1 MTLTEYIAT
10 LGANDW
16 SVSKGSLTEGQ
27 LTVTYHVGSGE
38 ENPHTEGVGATIVG
52 EGWHYRLTSVTES
65 EDPNGGG
72 HTVTQVWTDPKGVLD
87 KIPCFVKSNLP
98 LETRKRI
105 TAGLRLGNAVM
116 VSAAELLSAASA
128 AATKAGYSIE
138 VGQVSGECM
147 IPWMDSNMTIGQV
160 LEYVARWVP
169 NLTTRS
175 SGTTLEVVGGYVRL
189 DTGTAAK
196 ASVACTPNM
205 KTGTLTVGSTVV
217 DLAAVYARNAQS
229 IDPLNWYAHYAEL
242 IADELAY
249 CAEASVMAVGNTL
262 YLTARERG
270 AAGNDIT
277 LELEGVEAMDGVA
290 HATLYP
296 AEDLSVAGTLSDGE
310 NEVELEE
317 SGTRATGYLIYYV
330 PGGQGFA
337 IGGEEHYMTPPAD
350 EDVMNA
356 EAWNTQ
362 LRASGCPVECVSV
375 EEATGDDEVQ
385 VNIRALVLGTA
396 GNDITLEPDAG
407 NAVSGRTLTGGEG
420 GGRTIGDIVEAINTE
435 DAFEFT
441 ASADGGEHA
450 HGSTEIARAQGIAV
464 VTVTRGGE
472 QVARVTLGTIGG
484 FGADGLA
491 AMINGNATL
500 AAIITAGAEDD
511 TLTITAVE
519 GGTAWNGA
527 TVRLQL
533 GVGAD
538 LQDKTITL
546 AAGTDGDRIT
556 LTAKEAGSD
565 GNDLNARADGCFGTA
580 GAFSGGTDASS
591 REAVV
596 TPFHGGEDGEEPEPY
611 DGLLGQRPS
620 GATVPTWP
628 VSSWTREAN
637 EGDQQC
643 SCVVGVRNGAV
654 VFKFP
659 ENANPYSVGAQ
670 IIDVPMLPS
679 NGGRT
684 YAGAGFGDGVPIE
697 RIVQQANAEREKTQ
711 PWNYVRGNPVPKGW
725 QTATPGMKMT
735 VAVGNPEA
743 WKAFWSQFGDFD
755 TLKRINGVTGIAFGT
770 PAFFPVPADE
780 AYPPDPEDEDKGIG
794 GGTLGPAI
802 KENGNAPAN
811 YRVLTPRDNM
821 CMLVSGSFPASTHS
835 SGNVG
840 GLRFCHGTLKQYVWT
855 TGGAS
860 GITPQEGMEFFEGTC
875 KVGGRMRRYVCLSV
889 KAIWIN
895 RRKKRFQNGTNR
907 LAPSDPDY
915 DEDKDRGKGWYRIGE
930 EEEEEPT
937 DALTTADY
945 VEAARELWESSRNC
959 GGDGTGES
967 IQLHAVRDFNAD
979 LSVDD
984 VFAKLGLATA
994 NGTMTYNAGAHTLE
1008 VNSTAS
1014 QRDALGFEDYLLRIQ
1029 ARKQAEVLEWREK
1042 NQERED
1048 PTPRD
1053 PADPTPQPTP
1063 QQVDEANEK
1072 QSYPMVNAGG
1082 ISASHG
1088 VTGNGRP
1095 LDPFEVYAED
1105 NRWYMNEGTIPHEP
1119 PINFPTTEIT
1129 AIHAPNRAYFVKPYY
1144 DRTTHQWK
1152 AAARW
1157 RPR

>member
-27 LTVTYHVGSGE
+27 LTVTYHVPSGE
-38 ENPHTEGVGATIVG
+38 ENPHTEGVGATIGG

-138 VGQVSGECM
+138 VGNASGECM

-217 DLAAVYARNAQS
+217 DLAGVYARNAQS
-229 IDPLNWYAHYAEL
+229 IDPLNWYAHYAAL

-296 AEDLSVAGTLSDGE
+296 AEDLSGAGTLSDGE
-310 NEVELEE
+310 NEVELEV

-330 PGGQGFA
+330 PVGQGFA
-337 IGGEEHYMTPPAD
+337 IGGEEHYITPPAD

-385 VNIRALVLGTA
+385 VNIHALVLGTA
-396 GNDITLEPDAG
+396 GNDITLDPDAG

-420 GGRTIGDIVEAINTE
+420 GGRTIGDLVEAINAE

-441 ASADGGEHA
+441 AGMQGG
-450 HGSTEIARAQGIAV
+450 TVAQGGWLYVADYSYGGTFTLKHGDEV
-464 VTVTRGGE
+464 VYSHTFE
-472 QVARVTLGTIGG
+472 ARSPGDPYTLESIVQE
-484 FGADGLA
+484 L
-491 AMINGNATL
+491 
-500 AAIITAGAEDD
+500 EDD
-511 TLTITAVE
+511 GWPFELYGTPENNEIDFKAKEAGERWNTELSLE
-519 GGTAWNGA
+519 GEMFSTGSGTSG
-527 TVRLQL
+527 
-533 GVGAD
+533 
-538 LQDKTITL
+538 
-546 AAGTDGDRIT
+546 GTDGDRIT
-556 LTAKEAGSD
+556 LTAKEAGSG

-611 DGLLGQRPS
+611 NGLLGQRPS
-620 GATVPTWP
+620 GAAVPTWP
-628 VSSWTREAN
+628 VSNRTREAN

-643 SCVVGVRNGAV
+643 SCVVGVREGAI

-659 ENANPYSVGAQ
+659 EDANPYSVGAY

-684 YAGAGFGDGVPIE
+684 YAGTGFGEGVPIE
-697 RIVQQANAEREKTQ
+697 RIVLQANSEREKTQ

-755 TLKRINGVTGIAFGT
+755 TLKRINGVAGIAFGT

-855 TGGAS
+855 TGGAT

-994 NGTMTYNAGAHTLE
+994 NGAMTYNAGAHTLE

-1053 PADPTPQPTP
+1053 PADPTPPPTP

-1105 NRWYMNEGTIPHEP
+1105 NRWYMNEGSIPHEP

-1144 DRTTHQWK
+1144 DRTTRQWK
-1152 AAARW
+1152 AKVCWRARS
-1157 RPR
+1157 